1 MSEKQ
6 SIIKL
11 LSAKGKGDKQWQ
23 KQEKAKQE
31 ALTQAFSKYTEI
43 KIEYHESTEEGS
55 NGAN

>member
-1 MSEKQ
+1 MSEKR
-6 SIIKL
+6 IIKL
-11 LSAKGKGDKQWQ
+11 LSPRDKGDKQWQ